1 MSLLDS
7 LLPEFDH
14 EMGTTR
20 RLLDRVPEGEFRW
33 KPHDKSMSLGE
44 LSDHL
49 STLTRWANL
58 IATSTTFD
66 LASLESSRKPKV
78 PGSRGEVLATF
89 DKTVAAA
96 RAELAS
102 KTDAELTAPWTL
114 KSGDQE
120 VFTIP
125 RISAIRSFVINHV
138 IHHRGQ
144 LSVYLRMKDVLLPA
158 IYGPTA
164 DEP

>member
-1 MSLLDS
+1 M
-7 LLPEFDH
+7 
-14 EMGTTR
+14 
-20 RLLDRVPEGEFRW
+20 
-33 KPHDKSMSLGE
+33 
-44 LSDHL
+44 
-49 STLTRWANL
+49 
-58 IATSTTFD
+58 
-66 LASLESSRKPKV
+66 
-78 PGSRGEVLATF
+78 LATF
-89 DKTVAAA
+89 DKAVAAA

-102 KTDAELTAPWTL
+102 KTDAELSAPWTL
-114 KSGDQE
+114 KSGTQE

-144 LSVYLRMKDVLLPA
+144 LSVYLRMKDVPLPA